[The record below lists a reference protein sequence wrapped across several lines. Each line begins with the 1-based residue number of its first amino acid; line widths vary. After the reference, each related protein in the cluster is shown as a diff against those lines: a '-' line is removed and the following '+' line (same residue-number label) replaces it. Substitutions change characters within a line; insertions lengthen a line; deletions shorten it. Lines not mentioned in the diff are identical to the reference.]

1 MKFNLE
7 KKDIDSALLSLSAV
21 ADKKQTLPVLSN
33 ILIKAQ
39 ENGLNMLSTDLEIE
53 LEMDVENVVVEEP
66 GEITIPAKKASD
78 IVKELPDG
86 NISFSLEEGEKFK
99 IKTTTGEYN
108 LVTMEASSFP
118 EFSSTKIDN
127 AYEINSEELIE
138 LFQMTSFAMGNQD
151 WRHYLNGTYI
161 ECAMGSLKMVATD
174 AHRLAMY
181 KKEFNAE
188 AEFTGIIPRKTCME
202 IMRILPKE
210 NEKIKFFIDQNR
222 IVFSSS
228 NFIFK
233 SKLIDANYPNY
244 NQVIP
249 SGDSVEI
256 KVNREELLDIVS
268 RVSVLSNDKFK
279 GVKLKSEG
287 NLLKIFSSNND
298 QESAEEE
305 LQLEVANE
313 GFNIAFNVFY
323 LQEMLNTIDDKSI
336 SILDFGGKMEKTR
349 IRTTND
355 GGEIYEEKFKPSG
368 VMIKTSNHDRTL
380 VLMPVRL

>member
-99 IKTTTGEYN
+99 IKTPTGEYN

-118 EFSSTKIDN
+118 EFSSTEIDN
-127 AYEINSEELIE
+127 AHEINSEELVE

-161 ECAMGSLKMVATD
+161 ECAMGTLKMVATD
-174 AHRLAMY
+174 AHRLAIC
-181 KKEFNAE
+181 KKNL
-188 AEFTGIIPRKTCME
+188 T
-202 IMRILPKE
+202 PKQSLVE
-210 NEKIKFFIDQNR
+210 LFLEKH
-222 IVFSSS
+222 VW
-228 NFIFK
+228 
-233 SKLIDANYPNY
+233 
-244 NQVIP
+244 
-249 SGDSVEI
+249 
-256 KVNREELLDIVS
+256 
-268 RVSVLSNDKFK
+268 
-279 GVKLKSEG
+279 
-287 NLLKIFSSNND
+287 NL
-298 QESAEEE
+298 
-305 LQLEVANE
+305 
-313 GFNIAFNVFY
+313 
-323 LQEMLNTIDDKSI
+323 
-336 SILDFGGKMEKTR
+336 
-349 IRTTND
+349 
-355 GGEIYEEKFKPSG
+355 
-368 VMIKTSNHDRTL
+368 
-380 VLMPVRL
+380 

>member
-39 ENGLNMLSTDLEIE
+39 ENGLNMHSTDLEIE

-99 IKTTTGEYN
+99 IKTPTGEYN

-118 EFSSTKIDN
+118 EFSSTEIDN
-127 AYEINSEELIE
+127 AHEINSEELVE

-161 ECAMGSLKMVATD
+161 ECAMGTLKMVATD
-174 AHRLAMY
+174 AHRLAMC
-181 KKEFNAE
+181 KKEFNTE
-188 AEFTGIIPRKTCME
+188 AEFSGIIPRKTCME
-202 IMRILPKE
+202 LMRILPRE
-210 NEKIKFFIDQNR
+210 NEKIKFSIDQNR

-233 SKLIDANYPNY
+233 SKLIDANFPNY

-249 SGDSVEI
+249 SGDFIEI
-256 KVNREELLDIVS
+256 KVNREDLLDIIS

-313 GFNIAFNVFY
+313 GFEIAFNVNY
-323 LQEMLNTIDDKSI
+323 LREMLNTIEDKSI
-336 SILDFGGKMEKTR
+336 SIQSFGNEKSALMK
-349 IRTTND
+349 TTND
-355 GGEIYEEKFKPSG
+355 KR
-368 VMIKTSNHDRTL
+368 VL

>member
-99 IKTTTGEYN
+99 IKTPTGEYN

-118 EFSSTKIDN
+118 EFSPIENDESH
-127 AYEINSEELIE
+127 EINSNDLKEFFE
-138 LFQMTSFAMGNQD
+138 MTSFAMGHGD
-151 WRHYLNGTYI
+151 WRHYLNGTYF
-161 ECAMGSLKMVATD
+161 ESSLGALKMVTTD
-174 AHRLAMY
+174 SFRFAVY
-181 KKEFNAE
+181 KKQFNAE
-188 AEFTGIIPRKTCME
+188 GEFRGIIPRKSCME
-202 IMRILPKE
+202 LMRMLPKE
-210 NEKIKFFIDQNR
+210 NDKIKFFIDQSR

-233 SKLIDANYPNY
+233 SKLIDANYPII
-244 NQVIP
+244 NQP

-256 KVNREELLDIVS
+256 KVNREALLEILS
-268 RVSVLSNDKFK
+268 RVSILSNDKIK

-287 NLLKIFSSNND
+287 NLLKIFSSNLD

-305 LQLEVANE
+305 LELDVANE
-313 GFNIAFNVFY
+313 EFDIAFNVTY
-323 LQEMLNTIDDKSI
+323 LREMLNTIEDKSI
-336 SILDFGGKMEKTR
+336 SIQSYGNKQLALLK
-349 IRTTND
+349 TTN
-355 GGEIYEEKFKPSG
+355 
-368 VMIKTSNHDRTL
+368 NDRVL
-380 VLMPVRL
+380 GLMPILF